1 MFYCALSQQRGPSS
15 ALKYA
20 RERQRILGDDGE
32 EGAKQKVYVLDGGF
46 TMWQDIYGEDAK
58 LTESYAK
65 DIWQDY

>member
-20 RERQRILGDDGE
+20 RERQRVLGDE
-32 EGAKQKVYVLDGGF
+32 EQEKPQTVYVLDGGF
-46 TMWQDIYGEDAK
+46 TMWQDKFGEDTK